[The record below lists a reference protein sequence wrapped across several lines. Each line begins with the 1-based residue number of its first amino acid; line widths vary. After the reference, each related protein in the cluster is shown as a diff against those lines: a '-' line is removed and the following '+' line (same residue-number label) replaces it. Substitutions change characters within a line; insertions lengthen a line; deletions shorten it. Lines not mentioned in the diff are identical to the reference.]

1 MNLRTKIVALAVA
14 PLLVALVLVA
24 LAVRHQE
31 NDLAQ
36 RERALIENS
45 YMAQRRSELRSY
57 VDLAVSN
64 LLPLYESGQ
73 DDEATRAE
81 ALRRLAALNYGDDGY
96 FFVYDLEGKSL
107 MHSRQPELVGQNLWE
122 LRDSHG
128 RYTIQ
133 ELIKGAKENGGG
145 YVEYEWRKPSSAQLA
160 PKLGYV
166 TALPRWNWMVGTG
179 LYLDDIQST
188 MDTLDRQ
195 VNANVT
201 ATLLWIAGIAA
212 LCLGVVSAAGLL
224 LNLSEHRTAEAKL
237 RLLARRVVQSQEEER
252 GHLAR
257 ELHDGTSQTLVS
269 AKLLIESAVESLDR
283 QQQPTPPALVKALQ
297 RLNDSLIEVRR
308 ISHRLRP
315 ALLDTLGLPAALERL
330 VDEFREEG
338 GGVDASMMI
347 GGESFELQP
356 EVKTALF
363 RLTQEALTN
372 VRKHANAQQVHIAL
386 NFDEEEGVR
395 LEVSDDG
402 TGFDIQAVQ
411 LDPRRGIGLRNMRE
425 RMEAIGGRLTM
436 CSNAGRTS
444 IEAEVPARSARA
456 AAAEQKQQAHAPT
469 AGAKA

>member
-14 PLLVALVLVA
+14 PLLIALVLVA

-31 NDLAQ
+31 HDLAQ
-36 RERALIENS
+36 RERALIERS

-57 VDLAVSN
+57 VELAISN
-64 LLPLYESGQ
+64 LRPLYESGQ
-73 DDEATRAE
+73 DDEATRNE
-81 ALRRLAALNYGDDGY
+81 ALRRLASLDYGDDGY
-96 FFVYDLEGKSL
+96 FFVYDLQGNSL
-107 MHSRQPELVGQNLWE
+107 MHSRQPELVGQNLWA
-122 LRDSHG
+122 LRDSNG

-133 ELIKGAKENGGG
+133 ELVKGAQEKGGG
-145 YVEYEWRKPSSAQLA
+145 YVEYEWRKPSSAQTA

-195 VNANVT
+195 MNANVT

-269 AKLLIESAVESLDR
+269 AKLLIESAVDSLDR
-283 QQQPTPPALVKALQ
+283 QQQPTPPALGKALQ
-297 RLNDSLIEVRR
+297 RLNDSLLEVRR

-338 GGVDASMMI
+338 GGVDASIMRQ
-347 GGESFELQP
+347 GEAFELSP

-372 VRKHANAQQVHIAL
+372 VRKHAQAHHVHIAL
-386 NFDEEEGVR
+386 SFDEEEGVR

-402 TGFDIQAVQ
+402 TGFDIEAVQ

-425 RMEAIGGRLTM
+425 RMESIGGRLTM

-444 IEAEVPARSARA
+444 IEAEVPIRSARA
-456 AAAEQKQQAHAPT
+456 EAP
-469 AGAKA
+469 ASP

>member
-1 MNLRTKIVALAVA
+1 MNLRLKIVALAVA
-14 PLLVALVLVA
+14 PLLIALVLVA

-31 NDLAQ
+31 HDLAQ

-73 DDEATRAE
+73 DDEATRNE

-96 FFVYDLEGKSL
+96 FFVYDMEGNSL
-107 MHSRQPELVGQNLWE
+107 MHSRQPELVGQNLWGM
-122 LRDSHG
+122 RDSQG

-133 ELIKGAKENGGG
+133 DLIKGAKEKGGA

-166 TALPRWNWMVGTG
+166 TAMPRWNWMVGTG

-195 VNANVT
+195 MNANVT

-269 AKLLIESAVESLDR
+269 AKLLIESAVESLESR
-283 QQQPTPPALVKALQ
+283 HQPTPPALPKALQ
-297 RLNDSLIEVRR
+297 RLNDSLLEVRR

-330 VDEFREEG
+330 VDEFRDEG
-338 GGVDASMMI
+338 AVDASMMI
-347 GGESFELQP
+347 EGEAFELQP

-372 VRKHANAQQVHIAL
+372 VRKHADAQHVHVAL
-386 NFDEEEGVR
+386 AFDEKDGVR

-402 TGFDIQAVQ
+402 TGFDIDAVQ

-425 RMEAIGGRLTM
+425 RMEAIGGQLAM
-436 CSNAGRTS
+436 HSNQGRTS
-444 IEAEVPARSARA
+444 IEAEVPARNARA
-456 AAAEQKQQAHAPT
+456 ASA
-469 AGAKA
+469 

>member
-31 NDLAQ
+31 HDLAQ
-36 RERALIENS
+36 RERALIERS

-73 DDEATRAE
+73 DDEATRNE

-96 FFVYDLEGKSL
+96 FFVYDLEGNSL

-122 LRDSHG
+122 LRDSRG

-133 ELIKGAKENGGG
+133 ELIKSAKENGGG
-145 YVEYEWRKPSSAQLA
+145 YVEYEWRKPSSAQMA

-166 TALPRWNWMVGTG
+166 TAMPRWNWMVGTG

-195 VNANVT
+195 MNANVT

-283 QQQPTPPALVKALQ
+283 QQQPTPPALGKALQ
-297 RLNDSLIEVRR
+297 RLNDSLLEVRR

-338 GGVDASMMI
+338 GADASIMRQ
-347 GGESFELQP
+347 GEAFELSP

-372 VRKHANAQQVHIAL
+372 VRKHAQARHVHVAL
-386 NFDEEEGVR
+386 GFDEEEGVR

-402 TGFDIQAVQ
+402 IGFDIEAVQ

-425 RMEAIGGRLTM
+425 RMESIGGRLTM
-436 CSNAGRTS
+436 CSNDGRTS
-444 IEAEVPARSARA
+444 ILAEVPARSAKP
-456 AAAEQKQQAHAPT
+456 ET
-469 AGAKA
+469 T

>member
-14 PLLVALVLVA
+14 PLLIALVLVA

-31 NDLAQ
+31 HDLAQ
-36 RERALIENS
+36 RERALIERS
-45 YMAQRRSELRSY
+45 YMDQRRSELRSY
-57 VDLAVSN
+57 VELAVSN

-73 DDEATRAE
+73 DDEATRNE
-81 ALRRLAALNYGDDGY
+81 ALRRLASLNYGDDGY
-96 FFVYDLEGKSL
+96 FFVYDLEGNSL

-122 LRDSHG
+122 LRDSRG

-145 YVEYEWRKPSSAQLA
+145 YVEYEWRKPSSAQMA

-166 TALPRWNWMVGTG
+166 TAMPRWNWMVGTG

-195 VNANVT
+195 MNANVT

-283 QQQPTPPALVKALQ
+283 QRQPTPPALAKALQ

-338 GGVDASMMI
+338 GVDASMMM

-372 VRKHANAQQVHIAL
+372 VRKHANAQHVNIAL
-386 NFDEEEGVR
+386 HFDEEEGVR

-425 RMEAIGGRLTM
+425 RMEAIGGRLIM

-444 IEAEVPARSARA
+444 IEAEVPTRSARA
-456 AAAEQKQQAHAPT
+456 AEEAPASIT
-469 AGAKA
+469 

>member
-31 NDLAQ
+31 HDLAQ
-36 RERALIENS
+36 RERALIERS

-64 LLPLYESGQ
+64 LLPLYESGL
-73 DDEATRAE
+73 DDEATRTE
-81 ALRRLAALNYGDDGY
+81 ALRRLATLNYGDDGY
-96 FFVYDLEGKSL
+96 FFVYDMDGNSL
-107 MHSRQPELVGQNLWE
+107 MHSRQPELVGQNLWG

-128 RYTIQ
+128 RFTIQ
-133 ELIKGAKENGGG
+133 ELIKGARDKGGA
-145 YVEYEWRKPSSAQLA
+145 YVEYEWRKPSSAQMA

-195 VNANVT
+195 MNANVT

-269 AKLLIESAVESLDR
+269 AKLLIESAVEQLDR
-283 QQQPTPPALVKALQ
+283 AHQSPPPALGKALQ
-297 RLNDSLIEVRR
+297 RLNDSLTEVRR

-330 VDEFREEG
+330 
-338 GGVDASMMI
+338 
-347 GGESFELQP
+347 
-356 EVKTALF
+356 
-363 RLTQEALTN
+363 
-372 VRKHANAQQVHIAL
+372 
-386 NFDEEEGVR
+386 
-395 LEVSDDG
+395 
-402 TGFDIQAVQ
+402 
-411 LDPRRGIGLRNMRE
+411 
-425 RMEAIGGRLTM
+425 
-436 CSNAGRTS
+436 
-444 IEAEVPARSARA
+444 
-456 AAAEQKQQAHAPT
+456 
-469 AGAKA
+469 GA